1 MANYIPFIA
10 IWAVLAVAVLA
21 LALYRRILTFHG
33 DDEFVH
39 LADGEQRLIPQQ
51 VALGHR
57 LEFIDRWGKGL
68 TILTAA
74 FGIGIVAVFFYQAWQ
89 ASLLTR

>member
-1 MANYIPFIA
+1 MANYLPYIA

-39 LADGEQRLIPQQ
+39 LTDGEQKLIPQQ
-51 VALGHR
+51 FALGQR
-57 LEFIDRWGKGL
+57 LEFIDRWGKAL
-68 TILTAA
+68 TIVTAA
-74 FGIGIVAVFFYQAWQ
+74 LGIGIVAVFLYQAWQ
-89 ASLLTR
+89 ASLAIR

>member
-1 MANYIPFIA
+1 MSFIPYIA
-10 IWAVLAVAVLA
+10 IWAILAIGVLG

-33 DDEFVH
+33 DDEFIH
-39 LADGEQRLIPQQ
+39 LTEGEQRLIPQQ

-68 TILTAA
+68 TVITAA
-74 FGIGIVAVFFYQAWQ
+74 LGLGIVAVFLYQAWR
-89 ASLLTR
+89 ASLLIR